1 MENGDTQ
8 IDFFGGQ
15 VLLIDKPVGW
25 TSFDVVNKVRQIIRK
40 NYNSGKIK
48 VGHAGTL
55 DPLASGLMVVC
66 TGKATKTIEELQLL
80 EKEYIAT
87 IEFGRTTP
95 SYDLETEF
103 DGEFPFSHITEEMVA
118 EALKAFRG
126 EIEQVPPLYSAK
138 HHNGQRAYEL
148 ARKGDETILKANRV
162 VVHELR
168 LVSVNLPEIKLLIRC
183 GKGTYIRSL
192 AYDLGIAC
200 KSGAYLKSLQRTG
213 IPPYSL
219 KTAMNLTQFEESVK
233 NSVSKQ
239 I

>member
-40 NYNSGKIK
+40 NYNTGKIK

-55 DPLASGLMVVC
+55 DPLASGLMVLC

-87 IEFGRTTP
+87 IEFGKTTP
-95 SYDLETEF
+95 SYDLETDF
-103 DGEFPFSHITEEMVA
+103 DKEFPFSHITEEMIT
-118 EALKAFRG
+118 EALQSFKG
-126 EIEQVPPLYSAK
+126 EIDQIPPLYSAK

-148 ARKGDETILKANRV
+148 ARKGDETVLRANKV
-162 VVHELR
+162 TIHEIR
-168 LVSVNLPEIKLLIRC
+168 LLSIDLPEINLLIRC

-192 AYDLGIAC
+192 AQDIGIAC

-219 KTAMNLTQFEESVK
+219 EGAMNLREFEESVI
-233 NSVSKQ
+233 NSVSK
-239 I
+239 

>member
-1 MENGDTQ
+1 MGNCETQ

-25 TSFDVVNKVRQIIRK
+25 TSFDVVNKIRQLIKR

-80 EKEYIAT
+80 EKEYLAT
-87 IEFGRTTP
+87 IEFGKTTP

-103 DGEFPFSHITEEMVA
+103 DNEYPIDHINENMVLSVLRSF
-118 EALKAFRG
+118 EG

-148 ARKGDETILKANRV
+148 ARQGNETKLKSHKIVIR
-162 VVHELR
+162 ELQ
-168 LVSVNLPEIKLLIRC
+168 LLSFNLPEIRVLIKC

-192 AYDLGIAC
+192 AHDIGASC
-200 KSGAYLKSLQRTG
+200 GSGAYLKSLQRTG

-219 KTAMNLTQFEESVK
+219 ESAMNLKQFEERIL
-233 NSVSKQ
+233 NNVSK
-239 I
+239 

>member
-1 MENGDTQ
+1 MENGETQ
-8 IDFFGGQ
+8 IDFSGGQ

-40 NYNSGKIK
+40 NYNTGKIK

-55 DPLASGLMVVC
+55 DPLASGLMVLC

-87 IEFGRTTP
+87 IEFGKTTP
-95 SYDLETEF
+95 SYDLETDF
-103 DGEFPFSHITEEMVA
+103 DKEFPFSHITEEMIT
-118 EALKAFRG
+118 EALQSFKG
-126 EIEQVPPLYSAK
+126 EIDQIPPLYSAK

-148 ARKGDETILKANRV
+148 ARKGDETVLRANKV
-162 VVHELR
+162 TIHEIR
-168 LVSVNLPEIKLLIRC
+168 LLSIDLPEINLLIRC

-192 AYDLGIAC
+192 AQDIGIAC

-219 KTAMNLTQFEESVK
+219 EGAMNLREFEESVI
-233 NSVSKQ
+233 NSVSK
-239 I
+239 

>member
-1 MENGDTQ
+1 MHNFETQ
-8 IDFFGGQ
+8 IDFLGGQ

-25 TSFDVVNKVRQIIRK
+25 TSFDVVNKIRQLIKK

-80 EKEYIAT
+80 EKEYLAT
-87 IEFGRTTP
+87 IVFGKTTP

-103 DGEFPFSHITEEMVA
+103 DKEFPVDHITEDIVLN
-118 EALKAFRG
+118 ALRSFQG
-126 EIEQVPPLYSAK
+126 EIDQIPPLYSAK
-138 HHNGQRAYEL
+138 HHKGQRAYEL
-148 ARKGDETILKANRV
+148 ARKGDDTILNSHKV
-162 VVHELR
+162 MIHEMKLI
-168 LVSVNLPEIKLLIRC
+168 SCQLPEIKVLIRC

-192 AYDLGIAC
+192 AHDLGIAC
-200 KSGAYLKSLQRTG
+200 HSGAYLKSLQRTG

-219 KTAMNLTQFEESVK
+219 KSAMNLIQFEEK
-233 NSVSKQ
+233 ILNSVSK
-239 I
+239 

>member
-1 MENGDTQ
+1 MENDETQ

-15 VLLIDKPVGW
+15 VLLIDKPIGW
-25 TSFDVVNKVRQIIRK
+25 TSFDVVNKIRQIIRK

-55 DPLASGLMVVC
+55 DPLASGLMVIC

-87 IEFGRTTP
+87 IEFGKSTP

-103 DGEFPFSHITEEMVA
+103 DHDYPVDHITEDIVLEVLA
-118 EALKAFRG
+118 SFQG
-126 EIEQVPPLYSAK
+126 EIDQVPPLYSAK

-148 ARKGDETILKANRV
+148 ARKGDDTKLKAHKV
-162 VVHELR
+162 IIHELR
-168 LVSVNLPEIKLLIRC
+168 LLSINLPEIKVLIKC

-192 AYDLGIAC
+192 ANDIGISC

-219 KTAMNLTQFEESVK
+219 EGAMNLRQFEDRIL
-233 NSVSKQ
+233 NSVSK
-239 I
+239 